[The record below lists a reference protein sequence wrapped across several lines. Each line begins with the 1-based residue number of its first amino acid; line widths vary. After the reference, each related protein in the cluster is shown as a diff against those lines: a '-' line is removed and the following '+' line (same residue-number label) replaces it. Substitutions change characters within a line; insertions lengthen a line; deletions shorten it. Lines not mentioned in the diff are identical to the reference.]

1 MVIYLNNNIIS
12 WRSKKQSNVALSTM
26 EAEYSALCLATQNT
40 IWLQHLIA
48 ELGLITSQEPVIYCD
63 NQAAIKLSKN
73 DMITN
78 RAKHIEIKMHFIRNQ
93 VKFKKI
99 QLKYINTENNIAD
112 IFTKNVTRQK
122 FYYFI
127 KFIIS
132 TISNL
137 KCNST

>member
-1 MVIYLNNNIIS
+1 
-12 WRSKKQSNVALSTM
+12 
-26 EAEYSALCLATQNT
+26 
-40 IWLQHLIA
+40 
-48 ELGLITSQEPVIYCD
+48 
-63 NQAAIKLSKN
+63 
-73 DMITN
+73 MITN
-78 RAKHIEIKMHFIRNQ
+78 RPKHIEIKMHFIRNQ
-93 VKFKKI
+93 VKFKKM

-112 IFTKNVTRQK
+112 IFTKNVTKQK